1 MTHSTTGFRV
11 LLLAAAMSVFPMAA
25 NAQTVQVQDISV
37 QLQSSLEAN
46 APTVVYF
53 NFDKDSITPDAE
65 AALLQ
70 QASWLSQNPEAKV
83 NLSGHTD
90 AVGSNAYNDD
100 LAMRRANSVNDFM
113 LMHGVNQNQ
122 MQSVVSRG
130 ESELAISTQKRE
142 RLNRRVTTYVTG
154 LVELVT
160 APSPPPPPPPQVP
173 LPVRNYVDNSAPVC
187 DGRSRTPLLDMESM
201 KTLQTELSTRMMDA
215 ENRYT
220 SQSVQDSTSAVYSLA
235 SYTKVQ
241 CGIAIGYTKKG
252 ITDERSISNCDCSSS
267 LLGASTL

>member
-1 MTHSTTGFRV
+1 MTHSKTGFRV
-11 LLLAAAMSVFPMAA
+11 LLLAAAMTAIPLAA
-25 NAQTVQVQDISV
+25 SAQTVQTQDISV
-37 QLQSSLEAN
+37 QLQASLEAS

-53 NFDKDSITPDAE
+53 DFDKDAITADSE
-65 AALLQ
+65 AVLLQ
-70 QASWLSQNPEAKV
+70 QSNWLTQNPDAKV
-83 NLSGHTD
+83 DLAGHTD
-90 AVGSNAYNDD
+90 AVGDDNYNSD
-100 LAMRRANSVNDFM
+100 LAMRRANSVNNFM

-122 MQSVVSRG
+122 MRSVVSRG

-160 APSPPPPPPPQVP
+160 APSPPPPPPQVP

-201 KTLQTELSTRMMDA
+201 NTLRTELSTRMMDA
-215 ENRYT
+215 ESRYT